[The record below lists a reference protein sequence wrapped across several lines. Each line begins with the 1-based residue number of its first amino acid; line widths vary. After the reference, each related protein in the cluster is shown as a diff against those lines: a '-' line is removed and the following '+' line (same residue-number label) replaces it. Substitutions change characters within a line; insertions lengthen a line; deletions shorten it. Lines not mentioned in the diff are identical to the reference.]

1 MKYWNHLLRCAV
13 LALCV
18 AGLQAHGA
26 VWTYTDES
34 GAVHY
39 ASDQRNER
47 YTLLADRFAADK
59 AATAASESSG
69 VTPVA
74 PDPVVQTV
82 STASP
87 SEPVGTLSAAAQNVV
102 RFFESVPGAKVVE
115 NHLREASELHG
126 VDFYLL
132 QALIATESGFNVR
145 AMSHAGAV
153 GLMQI
158 MPTTA
163 AKMGLSGDKKNPIR
177 KKLQDPQTNINYGT
191 KYFATIQN
199 MFTGRLDLALAAY
212 NAGEG
217 AVQRAGN
224 QVPNINET
232 RNFVKKVTDIYT
244 SLKARAMA
252 QILPGNPVAEP
263 AANTAVSL
271 PAIQ

>member
-1 MKYWNHLLRCAV
+1 LIPREGVQRLFNWRFVTRALG
-13 LALCV
+13 LALL
-18 AGLQAHGA
+18 AIALQAHAA
-26 VWTYTDES
+26 V
-34 GAVHY
+34 
-39 ASDQRNER
+39 ASDTEEASAVQVP
-47 YTLLADRFAADK
+47 LADSLATQSAD
-59 AATAASESSG
+59 
-69 VTPVA
+69 A
-74 PDPVVQTV
+74 PL
-82 STASP
+82 
-87 SEPVGTLSAAAQNVV
+87 SEPVAVLSAAAQNVIQ
-102 RFFESVPGAKVVE
+102 FFESVPGAKAVE
-115 NHLREASELHG
+115 EHLREAAELHG

-145 AMSHAGAV
+145 ALSNRGAV

-163 AKMGLSGDKKNPIR
+163 ARMGLSGDKKNPIR
-177 KKLQDPQTNINYGT
+177 KKLQDPQTNIQYGT

-224 QVPNINET
+224 QIPNINET

-244 SLKARAMA
+244 SLKARALA
-252 QILPGNPVAEP
+252 QILPGTPVAEP

-271 PAIQ
+271 PPVPVIQ

>member
-1 MKYWNHLLRCAV
+1 M
-13 LALCV
+13 
-18 AGLQAHGA
+18 QARAA

-47 YTLLADRFAADK
+47 YNLLAEK
-59 AATAASESSG
+59 LASEKAGASAAEGAVVSSA
-69 VTPVA
+69 VAANAA
-74 PDPVVQTV
+74 PDALAKP
-82 STASP
+82 
-87 SEPVGTLSAAAQNVV
+87 EPAPTLGMAQEGALSAAAQNVV
-102 RFFESVPGAKVVE
+102 RFFESVPGAKQVE
-115 NHLREASELHG
+115 AHLRDASELHG

-158 MPTTA
+158 MPKTA
-163 AKMGLSGDKKNPIR
+163 ANMGLSGDKKNPIR

-191 KYFATIQN
+191 KYFATVQN
-199 MFTGRLDLALAAY
+199 MFIGRLDLALAAY

-244 SLKARAMA
+244 SLKARALA

-263 AANTAVSL
+263 ATSTAVSL
-271 PAIQ
+271 PPMPAIQ